1 MSNTMLNRFLKKPVF
16 TSQEDFEK
24 NFEFIVPEN
33 FNFAYD
39 VMDVWAKETPDRMAL
54 LWCNDKGIER
64 RFTFADIK
72 RESNKIASYL
82 LSLDIKKGDF
92 VMLIMKRRYQ
102 FWLTMLALHKIGAV
116 AIPASFLLTKKDIIY
131 RVKSTNIKAI
141 ITAGDE
147 EILRH
152 VNEAHAEWPALKHR
166 ISIGPI
172 VPEGWDDFKEGVKAA
187 SEYKGERVTKSSDYM
202 LMYFTSGTNGQPKMA
217 VHDYTY
223 PLGHIGTAVY
233 WHNLHM
239 NSLHLTVAD
248 TGWAKAT
255 WGKLYGQWIAGATL
269 FVYDHEKFRASDI
282 LEKVA
287 QYRITSFCAPPTI
300 YRFMIREDLSHF
312 DLSSLEHVTTAG
324 EALNSA
330 VYDKFLEITGL
341 EIKEGFGQSE
351 GTCLIATTPWMKTKP
366 GSMGK
371 PMPQYD
377 VHLLRSDLTEAEEG
391 EEGQIAIR
399 TDRQKPIG
407 LCVEYYNAPAETMKA
422 WHDGYYFTGDL
433 AYKDKDGYFWFV
445 GRADDVIKSSG
456 YRIGPF
462 EVESALMTH
471 PSVVECAITGVPD
484 DIRGMIVK
492 ATIVLGKEWKDKAN
506 EDLVKELQNHVKRTT
521 APYKYPRII
530 EFVDELPKTHSG
542 KIRRVEIRNNDAQK
556 VKNNQ

>member
-1 MSNTMLNRFLKKPVF
+1 M
-16 TSQEDFEK
+16 
-24 NFEFIVPEN
+24 
-33 FNFAYD
+33 
-39 VMDVWAKETPDRMAL
+39 
-54 LWCNDKGIER
+54 
-64 RFTFADIK
+64 
-72 RESNKIASYL
+72 
-82 LSLDIKKGDF
+82 
-92 VMLIMKRRYQ
+92 
-102 FWLTMLALHKIGAV
+102 
-116 AIPASFLLTKKDIIY
+116 Y
-131 RVKSTNIKAI
+131 RVKCADVKAI
-141 ITAGDE
+141 VATGDP
-147 EILRH
+147 EILKH
-152 VNEAHAEWPALKHR
+152 INEAHAEWPALKHR
-166 ISIGPI
+166 ISIGPV
-172 VPEGWDDFKEGVKAA
+172 VPEGWDDFKAGVKVAK
-187 SEYKGERVTKSSDYM
+187 EYKEERVTKSSDFL

-217 VHDYTY
+217 IHDHTY
-223 PLGHIGTAVY
+223 PLGHIGTGAF

-239 NSLHLTVAD
+239 GSLHLTVAD

-255 WGKLYGQWIAGATL
+255 WGKMYGQWIAGATL
-269 FVYDHEKFRASDI
+269 FVYDHEKFHAADI
-282 LEKVA
+282 LEKVG
-287 QYRITSFCAPPTI
+287 QYKITSFCAPPTI
-300 YRFMIREDLSHF
+300 YRFMIREDLSRF

-351 GTCLIATTPWMKTKP
+351 TTCLIATTPWMKTKP

-377 VHLLRSDLTEAEEG
+377 IHLLTHEGKEAKVG

-399 TDRQKPIG
+399 TDRAKPIG
-407 LCVEYYNAPAETMKA
+407 LCCEYYHNSGETKKG
-422 WHDGYYFTGDL
+422 WHDGFYFTGDL
-433 AYKDKDGYFWFV
+433 AYKDEDGYFWFV

-484 DIRGMIVK
+484 DIRGMVVK

-506 EDLVKELQNHVKRTT
+506 EDLVKELQDHVKKTT

-542 KIRRVEIRNNDAQK
+542 KIRRIEIRQNDAKKTQS
-556 VKNNQ
+556 

>member
-1 MSNTMLNRFLKKPVF
+1 MSDTMLNRFLKKPVF

-484 DIRGMIVK
+484 DLRGMIVK

-556 VKNNQ
+556 AKNNQ

>member
-1 MSNTMLNRFLKKPVF
+1 MDNPILERFLKKTSF

-24 NFEFIVPEN
+24 NFEFVVPEN
-33 FNFAYD
+33 FNFAFD
-39 VMDVWAKETPDRMAL
+39 VMDEWANITPDRLAL

-64 RFTFADIK
+64 RFTFADLR
-72 RESNKIASYL
+72 RESNKAASYF
-82 LSLDIKKGDF
+82 LSLGIGKGDF
-92 VMLIMKRRYQ
+92 VLLIMKRRYQ
-102 FWLTMLALHKIGAV
+102 FWITMLALHKIGAV
-116 AIPASFLLTKKDIIY
+116 AIPATFLLTKKDIVY
-131 RVKSTNIKAI
+131 RVKGAGIHSI
-141 ITAGDE
+141 ICCGDE
-147 EILRH
+147 PIVTH
-152 VNEAHAEWPALKHR
+152 VNEAHAEFPALKNR

-172 VPEGWDDFKEGVKAA
+172 VPEGWEDYKAGVAVA
-187 SEYKGERVTKSSDYM
+187 PEYTGGKVTKSSDFM
-202 LMYFTSGTNGQPKMA
+202 LMYFTSGTSGQPKMA
-217 VHDYTY
+217 IHDHTY
-223 PLGHIGTAVY
+223 PIGHIGTAAY
-233 WHNLHM
+233 WHDLHM
-239 NSLHLTVAD
+239 GSLHLTVAD

-269 FVYDHEKFRASDI
+269 FVYDHEKFTPADI
-282 LEKVA
+282 LSKIGEYK
-287 QYRITSFCAPPTI
+287 ITSFCAPPTI
-300 YRFMIREDLSHF
+300 YRFMIREDLSRF

-366 GSMGK
+366 GSMGL

-377 VHLLRSDLTEAEEG
+377 IHLLRGDLTEAEVG
-391 EEGQIAIR
+391 ENGQIAIR
-399 TDRQKPIG
+399 TEGKPQIG
-407 LCVEYYNAPAETMKA
+407 LCREYYRNPEATNAA

-433 AYKDKDGYFWFV
+433 AYRDEDGYFWFV

-484 DIRGMIVK
+484 DIRGMVVK
-492 ATIVLGKEWKDKAN
+492 ATIVLGKEWKDRAG
-506 EDLVKELQNHVKRTT
+506 EELVKELQDHVKRIT
-521 APYKYPRII
+521 APYKYPRIV

-542 KIRRVEIRNNDAQK
+542 KIKRAEIRQNDSK
-556 VKNNQ
+556 

>member
-131 RVKSTNIKAI
+131 RVKSANIKAI

>member
-131 RVKSTNIKAI
+131 RVKSANIKAI

-300 YRFMIREDLSHF
+300 YRFMIREELSHF

>member
-1 MSNTMLNRFLKKPVF
+1 MLNRFLKKPVF

-131 RVKSTNIKAI
+131 RVKSANIKAI

>member
-1 MSNTMLNRFLKKPVF
+1 MLDRFLKQSRF

-39 VMDVWAKETPDRMAL
+39 VMDVWAEETPDRLAL

-64 RFTFADIK
+64 RFTFADIR
-72 RESNKIASYL
+72 RESNKVASYL
-82 LSLDIKKGDF
+82 LSLGIGKGDF

-116 AIPASFLLTKKDIIY
+116 AIPASFLLTKKDIVY
-131 RVKSTNIKAI
+131 RVKCANIKAI
-141 ITAGDE
+141 VTCGDE
-147 EILRH
+147 SILQQ
-152 VNEAHAEWPALKHR
+152 VNEAHEEFPALKHR
-166 ISIGPI
+166 ISIGPV
-172 VPEGWDDFKEGVKAA
+172 VPEGWDDFKAGVRNAP
-187 SEYKGERVTKSSDYM
+187 EYKGERVTKSSDYL

-217 VHDYTY
+217 IHDHTY
-223 PLGHIGTAVY
+223 PLGHIGTAAY
-233 WHNLHM
+233 WHDLHM
-239 NSLHLTVAD
+239 GSLHLTVAD

-255 WGKLYGQWIAGATL
+255 WGKMYGQWIAGASL
-269 FVYDHEKFRASDI
+269 FVYDHEKFNAADI
-282 LEKVA
+282 LEKVG

-351 GTCLIATTPWMKTKP
+351 GTCLIATTSWMKTKP

-377 VHLLRSDLTEAEEG
+377 IRLLKADLTEAKEG

-399 TDRQKPIG
+399 TDGKKQIG
-407 LCVEYYNAPAETMKA
+407 LC
-422 WHDGYYFTGDL
+422 
-433 AYKDKDGYFWFV
+433 
-445 GRADDVIKSSG
+445 
-456 YRIGPF
+456 
-462 EVESALMTH
+462 
-471 PSVVECAITGVPD
+471 C
-484 DIRGMIVK
+484 
-492 ATIVLGKEWKDKAN
+492 
-506 EDLVKELQNHVKRTT
+506 
-521 APYKYPRII
+521 
-530 EFVDELPKTHSG
+530 
-542 KIRRVEIRNNDAQK
+542 
-556 VKNNQ
+556 